1 VKAQQIDFL
10 AIGASAGGFEAIGRL
25 LPVLEG
31 FKGMVAVVLHMPPDR
46 DSPLSSTLQI
56 RSPLPVKE
64 GEDKEVMSPGNIYM
78 APRDY
83 HMLVNPGGELS
94 LDVGEPENFSRP
106 SIDALF
112 ESAAFVYGKRMAA
125 VLLTGANA
133 DGANGLKVV
142 AERGGLTAVE
152 SPESARFP
160 QMPAAALQLHQPSAV
175 LPLEQL
181 SQWLQTELLG
191 IGDAL
196 ER

>member
-1 VKAQQIDFL
+1 VKAQPIDFL

-25 LPVLEG
+25 LPSLKG
-31 FKGMVAVVLHMPPDR
+31 FQGMVAMVLHIPADR
-46 DSPLSSTLQI
+46 DSPLSSTLQL

-64 GEDKEVMSPGNIYM
+64 AEDKEVMCPGTIYV

-83 HMLVNPGGELS
+83 HLLVNPGGELS
-94 LDVGEPENFSRP
+94 LDVGDPENYSRP

-133 DGANGLKVV
+133 DGAAGLRIV

-160 QMPAAALQLHQPSAV
+160 QMPAAALELLQPSAV

-181 SQWLQTELLG
+181 SQWLETELLG
-191 IGDAL
+191 MGGSL